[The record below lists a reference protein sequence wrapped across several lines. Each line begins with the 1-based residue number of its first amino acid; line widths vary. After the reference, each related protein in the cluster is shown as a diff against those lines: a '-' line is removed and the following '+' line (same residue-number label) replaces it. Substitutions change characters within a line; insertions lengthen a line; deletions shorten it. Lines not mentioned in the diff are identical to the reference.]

1 MAVLGFRLTELSP
14 LALLTRPGRS
24 VSRRTPTPLRP
35 DLTSLRII
43 GVSLLLVAFGAG
55 LWFLP
60 LTQEL
65 GGRGELLQLDWYTV
79 AALAAACE
87 IVVQMVQVNGHRQV
101 RAISMNEIATV
112 LGLFFAS
119 PGAFV
124 AGRLIGVLA
133 ALVLWRRQGPVKV
146 FFNGS
151 MLFAESVL
159 ALLLFNLIR
168 GEGAVID
175 QQAWAAALVATVC
188 GGLLSAVAVTVVL
201 AVVDGETKRRDFFL
215 EAGRGA
221 ATSAWVTCIALV
233 AVHALA
239 ATSRAA
245 IPLLISMV
253 LLLAAYRRYS
263 SLFERHLSLER
274 LYRFSHAVSSTPEV
288 NEILTGVLQHARE
301 VLRADYAEIVFVS
314 PESGHQPLRIDSRGS
329 GSKLRRARLTE
340 PAASDPSWSG
350 VVTSGGPLLIP
361 RGDRGHRPLLAE
373 RGLRDAILV
382 PLKGEAGIVG
392 TILVGDRISDVRSFD
407 SDDVQLLMTVA
418 NHASMALQN
427 GRLVDRLRHDALHDK
442 LTGLPNR
449 NRLQQEMVSALSEL
463 RADRSPGFTVMN
475 LDLVNFKQVNDT
487 FGLPLGDRLLQEVGQ
502 RLHKSL
508 GGHGT
513 LARTGG
519 DEFTVLLPGLDT
531 ITQALDVA
539 TRLRCGLEKPV
550 SIQGVDVEVG
560 AAIGIAV
567 APLHGSDGHTLLKRA
582 DAAMYYAKNSGSGLH
597 VYEKGL
603 DANET
608 PERLALTAELRQGIS
623 AGQLEVYVQP
633 QADLRTGLVLGVEAL
648 VRWRHPRHGLLF
660 PDTFIPLAERN
671 GLIPQLTDAV
681 LEQAVAACGRW
692 RRAGHRLT
700 VSVNLSARSNLN
712 DNLIASVQRLLNR
725 HAVPADSLTLEITE
739 SSVIRDPG
747 RTRMVLD
754 RLHDLGVG
762 LSIDDFGTGYSSLS
776 YLRQLPVQEVKI
788 DKSFVMSMLT
798 EPGDAAIVRSI
809 VDLGTNLDLAVVAE
823 GVEDA
828 ATWAELERLG
838 CTNMQGFYLAPPM
851 PLAGFIDWLAA
862 REGHLAEAR

>member
-1 MAVLGFRLTELSP
+1 VRVPGVRLPGSPRPALRAGAVSADTGRVTP
-14 LALLTRPGRS
+14 VRPRA
-24 VSRRTPTPLRP
+24 
-35 DLTSLRII
+35 TSLRIV
-43 GVSLLLVAFGAG
+43 GVSLLLFGFGAL
-55 LWFLP
+55 LWACP
-60 LTQEL
+60 VTQET
-65 GGRGELLQLDWYTV
+65 GGRGGLLHLDWYTL

-112 LGLFFAS
+112 LGLFFAT
-119 PGAFV
+119 PAGFV
-124 AGRLIGVLA
+124 TGRMVGVLIA
-133 ALVLWRRQGPVKV
+133 FVLWRRQGPVKV
-146 FFNGS
+146 LFNGS
-151 MLFAESVL
+151 MFFAESVL
-159 ALLLFNLIR
+159 ALMLFNLIR
-168 GEGAVID
+168 GSDVAID
-175 QQAWAAALVATVC
+175 PQAWVAALVATIC
-188 GGLLSAVAVTVVL
+188 GGLLSAIAVTVVL
-201 AVVDGETKRRDFFL
+201 AVVDGETKRRDFLL

-221 ATSAWVTCIALV
+221 AMSAWVTCIALV
-233 AVHALA
+233 AVHALD

-245 IPLLISMV
+245 GPLLVSMV
-253 LLLAAYRRYS
+253 LLLIAYRSYS
-263 SLFERHLSLER
+263 SLSERHLSLER

-314 PESGHQPLRIDSRGS
+314 SEAGHQPLRIDSRGS
-329 GSKLRRARLTE
+329 AGKLRRTRLSE
-340 PAASDPSWSG
+340 PAADDPSWAG

-361 RGDRGHRPLLAE
+361 RGDRSHRALLAD
-373 RGLRDAILV
+373 RDLRDAVLV
-382 PLKGEAGIVG
+382 PLRGEAGIVG

-407 SDDVQLLMTVA
+407 TDDVQLLMTVA

-427 GRLVDRLRHDALHDK
+427 GQLVDRLRHDALHDK

-449 NRLQQEMVSALSEL
+449 NLLQQEMVVALTDMRTE
-463 RADRSPGFTVMN
+463 RSPGLAVMN

-502 RLHKSL
+502 RLHASL
-508 GGHGT
+508 NGRGI

-519 DEFTVLLPGLDT
+519 DEFTVLLPTVDT
-531 ITQALDVA
+531 VAVALDIA
-539 TRLRCGLEKPV
+539 ASLRCGLERPV

-560 AAIGIAV
+560 VSIGIAV
-567 APLHGSDGHTLLKRA
+567 APLHGTDGHTLLKRA

-608 PERLALTAELRQGIS
+608 PERLALTAELRQGIA

-633 QADLRTGLVLGVEAL
+633 QANLRTGVVLGVEAL

-671 GLIPQLTDAV
+671 GLIPALTDAV

-712 DNLIASVQRLLNR
+712 DKLITNVQSLLTR
-725 HAVPADSLTLEITE
+725 HGVPADSLTLEITE
-739 SSVIRDPG
+739 SSVIRDPA
-747 RTRMVLD
+747 RTRIVLD
-754 RLHDLGVG
+754 RLHELGVG

-788 DKSFVMSMLT
+788 DKSFVMTMLT
-798 EPGDAAIVRSI
+798 EPDDLAIVRSI
-809 VDLGTNLDLAVVAE
+809 VDLGTNLDLEVVAE

-828 ATWAELERLG
+828 ATWAELERMG

>member
-1 MAVLGFRLTELSP
+1 MAVLGIRFTELSP
-14 LALLTRPGRS
+14 LALLAGPGRS
-24 VSRRTPTPLRP
+24 ESRRVPPARP
-35 DLTSLRII
+35 RATSLRIV
-43 GVSLLLVAFGAG
+43 GVSLTLVAFGA
-55 LWFLP
+55 LVWLCP
-60 LTQEL
+60 VTQEV
-65 GGRGELLQLDWYTV
+65 GGRGELLRLDWYSV

-119 PGAFV
+119 PGGFL
-124 AGRLIGVLA
+124 AGRLVGVLV

-146 FFNGS
+146 FFNAS
-151 MLFAESVL
+151 MVFAESVL
-159 ALLLFNLIR
+159 ALMLFNLIR
-168 GEGAVID
+168 GGDVAID
-175 QQAWAAALVATVC
+175 YRAWIAALVATVC
-188 GGLLSAVAVTVVL
+188 GGLLSALAVTVVI
-201 AVVDGETKRRDFFL
+201 AVVDGETKRRDFL
-215 EAGRGA
+215 VEAGRGA
-221 ATSAWVTCIALV
+221 ATSALVTCIALV

-239 ATSRAA
+239 ASSQAA
-245 IPLLISMV
+245 VPLLISMV
-253 LLLAAYRRYS
+253 LLLVVYRSYS
-263 SLFERHLSLER
+263 SLSERHLSLER

-314 PESGHQPLRIDSRGS
+314 SEAGHQPLRIDSRGS
-329 GSKLRRARLTE
+329 NDKLRRARLGE
-340 PAASDPSWSG
+340 PAANDPSWAG
-350 VVTSGGPLLIP
+350 VVNSGGPLLIP
-361 RGDRGHRPLLAE
+361 RGDRSHRALLAD
-373 RGLRDAILV
+373 RDLRDAVLV
-382 PLKGEAGIVG
+382 PLRGEAGIVG

-407 SDDVQLLMTVA
+407 TDDVQLLMTVA

-427 GRLVDRLRHDALHDK
+427 GQLVDRLRHDALHDK

-449 NRLQQEMVSALSEL
+449 NLLQQEMVVALGDL
-463 RADRSPGFTVMN
+463 RTDRSPGLTVMN

-502 RLHKSL
+502 RLHAALKNR
-508 GGHGT
+508 GV

-519 DEFTVLLPGLDT
+519 DEFTVLLPGVDT
-531 ITQALDVA
+531 VAMALEIA
-539 TRLRCGLEKPV
+539 GQMRFGLERPV

-560 AAIGIAV
+560 VSIGIAV

-582 DAAMYYAKNSGSGLH
+582 EGAMYYAKNSGSGLH

-633 QADLRTGLVLGVEAL
+633 QADLRTGMVLGVEAL

-692 RRAGHRLT
+692 RRSGHRLT
-700 VSVNLSARSNLN
+700 ISVNLSARSNLN
-712 DNLIASVQRLLNR
+712 DSLITQVQTLLAR

-739 SSVIRDPG
+739 SSVIRDPA
-747 RTRMVLD
+747 RTRVVLD
-754 RLHDLGVG
+754 RLHELGVG

-788 DKSFVMSMLT
+788 DKSFVMGMLT
-798 EPGDAAIVRSI
+798 EPGDLAIVRSI

-828 ATWAELERLG
+828 ATWAELERMG